1 MSVETKQVFVT
12 KIEEDL
18 AMGMSW
24 LKRDDAGYGSI
35 QEKYNASDIHI
46 ATIRKHPLLKNLEPS
61 LVIFEVID
69 DTHER
74 NTTTISATNG
84 SNDSSLGNTPATTKQ
99 SDDKSSSEGK
109 DEKTLSRSIES
120 GVREIP
126 TVTTT
131 ESADAEAFF
140 NI

>member
-1 MSVETKQVFVT
+1 MNVEKKQVFVT

-18 AMGMSW
+18 ANGMSW

-35 QEKYNASDIHI
+35 QEKYNATDIHI

-69 DTHER
+69 DTNTINNE
-74 NTTTISATNG
+74 TTTSVSSIEPCDGITVGSVSENSSRISR
-84 SNDSSLGNTPATTKQ
+84 SSR
-99 SDDKSSSEGK
+99 KSSENSDENVKTGVQQPSESVET
-109 DEKTLSRSIES
+109 D
-120 GVREIP
+120 P
-126 TVTTT
+126 
-131 ESADAEAFF
+131 ADAFF

>member
-1 MSVETKQVFVT
+1 MNVEKKQVFVT

-18 AMGMSW
+18 SNGMSW

-35 QEKYNASDIHI
+35 QEKYNATDVHI

-69 DTHER
+69 DTNKNNEP
-74 NTTTISATNG
+74 NITLSATKQKDGKTVG
-84 SNDSSLGNTPATTKQ
+84 SIPESN
-99 SDDKSSSEGK
+99 KS
-109 DEKTLSRSIES
+109 
-120 GVREIP
+120 
-126 TVTTT
+126 TT
-131 ESADAEAFF
+131 ESISRVSGLSEETVGGGIQQPAELIETDSSDAFF

>member
-1 MSVETKQVFVT
+1 MNVEKKQVFVT

-18 AMGMSW
+18 ANGMSW

-35 QEKYNASDIHI
+35 QEKYNATDVHI

-69 DTHER
+69 DTNERDTTNPVVEQTHEDSMECIPEPSITKSR
-74 NTTTISATNG
+74 PSTRLSTIS
-84 SNDSSLGNTPATTKQ
+84 D
-99 SDDKSSSEGK
+99 
-109 DEKTLSRSIES
+109 R
-120 GVREIP
+120 
-126 TVTTT
+126 TVEERVQQDTQLVGTD
-131 ESADAEAFF
+131 SADAFF

>member
-1 MSVETKQVFVT
+1 MNVEKKQVFVT

-18 AMGMSW
+18 SNGMSW

-35 QEKYNASDIHI
+35 QEKYNATDVHI

-69 DTHER
+69 DTTKKNEP
-74 NTTTISATNG
+74 NTTIS
-84 SNDSSLGNTPATTKQ
+84 TTEQKDGK
-99 SDDKSSSEGK
+99 SMESIPKSSTKTTQHVATVSEFSKEPVG
-109 DEKTLSRSIES
+109 R
-120 GVREIP
+120 GVQEP
-126 TVTTT
+126 TQLVETD
-131 ESADAEAFF
+131 SADAFF